1 MKGDIDMKMEEIRTN
16 GQQESLAERL
26 KKLPQTDVRT
36 VNRTTLVERKNVKLD
51 SGLSRD
57 ERMRSYIEQIGNPYC
72 YLDDGVV
79 VKISFMDTEV
89 TLEDRLE
96 EYVRNL

>member
-1 MKGDIDMKMEEIRTN
+1 MKGDIDMKIEEKRMN
-16 GQQESLAERL
+16 GQQETLAERL
-26 KKLPQTDVRT
+26 KILSQTDIRT
-36 VNRTTLVERKNVKLD
+36 VDRSILVDRKNVKLV
-51 SGLSRD
+51 SRLSRN
-57 ERMRSYIEQIGNPYC
+57 ERMRSYIEQVKNPYC